1 MKNKYLIQISV
12 PFVSSMYDVYIPT
25 NERVDVVIGLILKG
39 LKEILDQD
47 VLDESLKYVLIDAS
61 TGKAIDNNS
70 IIRATGIKNGS
81 KVVLTIV

>member
-12 PFVSSMYDVYIPT
+12 PFVSSMYDVYIPA